1 MTSTPPLG
9 PQEGWDDHYRAP
21 IIHHLDW
28 GSIPLGGHPT
38 AVHEIPLSPG
48 RSIDFYAK
56 LAPAP
61 DLFVSLHGAV
71 PIAASRYPHF
81 RRVESM
87 RNRVDALL
95 CIADPTLRV
104 SSSEDFRL
112 AWYVGSEDWDPTE
125 ELAAVVRQAMQHVGA
140 SRVMF
145 LGGSGGGF
153 ASLRLATLFPGS
165 MAFVQD
171 PQIEVAKYYQAHR
184 ERLFTAAWPS
194 WQQDDAFKTF
204 PHRFNMTH
212 HYVDRNPENYIYYR
226 QSTSDEM
233 HLKNHAQ
240 PFERAV
246 SDLDGARSGRFHF
259 DYEEGE
265 KPGHGKITA
274 GEFDRHFDAAMQ
286 FWRR

>member
-1 MTSTPPLG
+1 MTSTPP
-9 PQEGWDDHYRAP
+9 PAPKESWDEHYKVP
-21 IIHHLDW
+21 ILRHV
-28 GSIPLGGHPT
+28 GTNSIQFGEHPT
-38 AVHEIPLSPG
+38 AIHEVALSPG

-56 LAPAP
+56 LTPAP

-71 PIAASRYPHF
+71 PIASPRYPHF

-104 SSSEDFRL
+104 SSSDDFRL
-112 AWYVGSEDWDPTE
+112 AWYVGSEGWDPTE
-125 ELAAVVRQAMQHVGA
+125 ELAEVVRQAMRHVGA

-153 ASLRLATLFPGS
+153 ASLHLATLFPGS

-171 PQIEVAKYYQAHR
+171 PQVEVAKYYQPHR
-184 ERLFTAAWPS
+184 ERLFAAAWPS
-194 WQQDDAFKTF
+194 WEQDEAFKEL

-212 HYVDRNPENYIYYR
+212 HYVTMNPENYIYYR
-226 QSTSDEM
+226 QSASDEM

-246 SDLDGARSGRFHF
+246 SELSGAQSGHFRFI
-259 DYEEGE
+259 YEEGE
-265 KPGHGKITA
+265 KPGHGKITPS
-274 GEFDRHFDAAMQ
+274 EFDRHFDAAMQ
-286 FWRR
+286 FWQ